1 MHWIDSM
8 SSLSEILISGDSIL
22 RRVKELG
29 VSISKDF
36 GTSELC
42 VMPVMDGGMIFAADL
57 VREITLPLM
66 ILPVKASSY
75 GNSTTSSG
83 KVSLPSGIPKGVAG
97 KDVLLVDDILDTGGT
112 LIHLKELLIQEGA
125 RTVLTCV
132 LLRKV
137 SSRHL
142 AADYLGFEIPD
153 HYVVGYGLDYAGLYR
168 NLPEIRVISSV
179 VTD

>member
-1 MHWIDSM
+1 MPP
-8 SSLSEILISGDSIL
+8 LLEILISGDSIMS
-22 RRVKELG
+22 RVKELG
-29 VSISKDF
+29 AAISKNLV
-36 GTSELC
+36 TSDLC
-42 VMPVMDGGMIFAADL
+42 IMPIMDGGMIFAADL
-57 VREITLPLM
+57 VRETTLPLV

-83 KVSLPSGIPKGVAG
+83 RVSLPWGIPKGVAG

-112 LIHLKELLIQEGA
+112 LTHLKDLLIQEGA

-132 LLRKV
+132 LLRKE

-153 HYVVGYGLDYAGLYR
+153 EFVVGYGLDYAGLYR
-168 NLPEIRVISSV
+168 NLPYIGALNQDPS
-179 VTD
+179 DPA